1 MSRVAIIGTGILSFL
16 ALTYFCA
23 KMHGPSLTAA
33 VAPLSPPSLWA
44 NMADGKITLT
54 GTLPNEASKNS
65 VLAEANKVYG
75 AENVVDRLNVSSA
88 VSQAAWLPAGLGM
101 FGVMKEGVKKAG
113 FGIENGKLTV
123 NGIVKS
129 ADAEARLLADAR
141 LAFPGT
147 DLIDN
152 VDYEAAA
159 VQRDIG
165 EFLKTRTVE
174 FASGSAVLTRRGQA
188 VLDTVAVMLAEA
200 PDALIEVSG
209 HTDDQGND
217 EANQILSQRRADA
230 TEAYLLKKGIA
241 DERMTSKGFGETS
254 PIADNAT
261 PEGRQ
266 RNRRIQFRLR

>member
-1 MSRVAIIGTGILSFL
+1 
-16 ALTYFCA
+16 
-23 KMHGPSLTAA
+23 
-33 VAPLSPPSLWA
+33 
-44 NMADGKITLT
+44 MADGKITLT

>member
-1 MSRVAIIGTGILSFL
+1 MSRAAIIGTGILSFL
-16 ALTYFCA
+16 VLTYFCA

-33 VAPLSPPSLWA
+33 VAPLAPPSLWA

-75 AENVVDRLNVSSA
+75 AENVVDRLNVSSG
-88 VSQAAWLPAGLGM
+88 VSKAAWLPAGLGI

-188 VLDTVAVMLAEA
+188 VLDTVAMMLTEA

-254 PIADNAT
+254 PVADNAT

-266 RNRRIQFRLR
+266 RNRRIQFSLR

>member
-1 MSRVAIIGTGILSFL
+1 L
-16 ALTYFCA
+16 
-23 KMHGPSLTAA
+23 K
-33 VAPLSPPSLWA
+33 
-44 NMADGKITLT
+44 
-54 GTLPNEASKNS
+54 
-65 VLAEANKVYG
+65 
-75 AENVVDRLNVSSA
+75 VSSG
-88 VSQAAWLPAGLGM
+88 VSQAAWLPSGLGI

-188 VLDTVAVMLAEA
+188 VLDTVAMMLAEA

-241 DERMTSKGFGETS
+241 DERMTSRGFGETS
-254 PIADNAT
+254 PVADNAT

-266 RNRRIQFRLR
+266 RNRRIQFSLR